1 MHCTYSEAS
10 SKTDSY
16 SLQKIK
22 WSDIDAILTVSPTH
36 ASNNYKTDICCSL
49 FFVSETCVLHLNIES
64 MYAELEHSNCW
75 TRALAN

>member
-1 MHCTYSEAS
+1 MHCAYSEAS

-22 WSDIDAILTVSPTH
+22 WPDIDVILTVSPTH

-49 FFVSETCVLHLNIES
+49 FCVSVTCVLHLNIES
-64 MYAELEHSNCW
+64 MYAELEHSNSW